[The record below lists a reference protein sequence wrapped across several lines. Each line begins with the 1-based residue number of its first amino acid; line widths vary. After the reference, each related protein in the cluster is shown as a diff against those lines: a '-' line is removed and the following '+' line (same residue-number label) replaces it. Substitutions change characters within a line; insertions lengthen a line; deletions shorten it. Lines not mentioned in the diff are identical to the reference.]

1 MLRMTG
7 AKGKFSVEPLCFNV
21 PMRIFT
27 RIGICHLSPPSQNP
41 RFPRATAAPPP
52 PLSPL
57 ILPPASQ
64 KLHQW
69 EAHIMLSPPV

>member
-1 MLRMTG
+1 MAMENCRSNRCVLMY
-7 AKGKFSVEPLCFNV
+7 